1 MSDVNK
7 GAVFHVDTKRQATN
21 EARRLQRDEG
31 GSGQKRWGGTGHH
44 VEIRK
49 SGAHDS
55 PLLTASISLVSS
67 ESILHSAPNLNITAV
82 SWRASGES
90 VHHLRCLHL
99 SHAWVAQHL
108 HLQAP

>member
-1 MSDVNK
+1 MGSYMSDVNK

-21 EARRLQRDEG
+21 EARRLRRDEG
-31 GSGQKRWGGTGHH
+31 VSGRKRWGVSGRH
-44 VEIRK
+44 VEIRT

-67 ESILHSAPNLNITAV
+67 ESILHSAQNLNIA
-82 SWRASGES
+82 ASGES

-99 SHAWVAQHL
+99 SHAWMAQHL